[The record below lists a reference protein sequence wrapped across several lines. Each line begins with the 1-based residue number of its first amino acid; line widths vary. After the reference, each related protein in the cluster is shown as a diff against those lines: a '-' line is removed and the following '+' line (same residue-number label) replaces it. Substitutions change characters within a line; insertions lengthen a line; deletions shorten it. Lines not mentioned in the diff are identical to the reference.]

1 MKIENQIDRLMH
13 QIDWDSVSEQ
23 DRVLFTNSIL
33 ALEIGF
39 REKEKS
45 SSVLSSQ
52 YSLIFF
58 IMVMLSIMLMISCE
72 ASTMLI
78 GCVITQMVFFAYWQ
92 FTNWMT
98 YRIFDKINFSLLGL
112 LQVLQ
117 KKHPLE

>member
-13 QIDWDSVSEQ
+13 QIDWDSVSKQ

-58 IMVMLSIMLMISCE
+58 IMVMLSIMLMTSCE

>member
-58 IMVMLSIMLMISCE
+58 IMVMLSIMLMTSCE